1 MLFLGADMFTL
12 IKALVIGLAL
22 TFSCFAESAQN
33 NHVDPATGI
42 TSWEINSQ
50 GVNFSLTQILPEQ
63 AKAFYINRGFTLKQT
78 ESFASSCVY
87 MTIMRNDT
95 APGTIHF
102 VKSNWSIIYD
112 NKSYPLV
119 SVATWLKKL
128 KNNNVNKTAL
138 IAFRWA
144 QFPPEQEFEV
154 GGDWNQGMLSI
165 GLPANSLFDLIVR
178 WDINGKEYKTKL
190 AGVQCA
196 K

>member
-1 MLFLGADMFTL
+1 MFTL

-22 TFSCFAESAQN
+22 SFSCFAEPAQN
-33 NHVDPATGI
+33 KHVDPATGI

-63 AKAFYINRGFTLKQT
+63 AKAFYVNRGFTLKQT

-102 VKSNWSIIYD
+102 AKSNWSIISN
-112 NKSYPLV
+112 NKSYPPV

-128 KNNNVNKTAL
+128 KDNNVNKTAL

-165 GLPANSLFDLIVR
+165 GLPANNVFDLIVR
-178 WDINGKEYKTKL
+178 WDINGKEYNATLK
-190 AGVQCA
+190 GVQCA